1 MNRIANCLA
10 AAVLSFSVVACATT
24 TPPGAP
30 TMMSNGVM
38 VNSAGMTVY
47 TFDKDT
53 PYSGKS
59 TCNGPCIALW
69 PAVAATGSPQGDYS
83 VVTRDDGSKQLAY
96 KGKPLYLYIKDQKPG
111 DVTGDNVKDV
121 WHVVK

>member
-1 MNRIANCLA
+1 MNRFANFLA
-10 AAVLSFSVVACATT
+10 VAAISFSVVACATPSMHNT
-24 TPPGAP
+24 S

-59 TCNGPCIALW
+59 ACNGPCIALW
-69 PAVAATGSPQGDYS
+69 PAVAATGNPTGDYS

-96 KGKPLYLYIKDQKPG
+96 KGKPLYLYAKDQKPG
-111 DVTGDNVKDV
+111 DMTGDNVKDV
-121 WHVVK
+121 WHVVR